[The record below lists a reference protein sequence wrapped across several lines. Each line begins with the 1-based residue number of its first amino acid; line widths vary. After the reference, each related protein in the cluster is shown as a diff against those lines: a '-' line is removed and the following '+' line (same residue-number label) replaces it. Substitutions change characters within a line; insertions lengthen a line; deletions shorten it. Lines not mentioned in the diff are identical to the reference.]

1 MKKLIVILGL
11 LGIGIYL
18 GAQNCFDE
26 SFETVCERIGG
37 EVEES
42 ACISKT
48 ETTVYNTNLA
58 TELLERLSIECKK

>member
-11 LGIGIYL
+11 LGVIYL
-18 GAQNCFDE
+18 GSQSCFDTA
-26 SFETVCERIGG
+26 FETVCKRIGG
-37 EVEES
+37 EVKDNT
-42 ACISKT
+42 CISKT